1 MFFKKLF
8 IYSGKTYY
16 FFSYSMK
23 IVVYWL
29 PFYSKTV
36 IHMPLN
42 DFCGLDF
49 GTSNSTIG
57 VFKNQEMSM
66 VPLEQ
71 GRPIIRSAIFFDYE
85 ADEYRFGQQGFNDY
99 LSGIHGRLM
108 MSLKSVLGSSL
119 MKEHTL
125 IDKQLIPYT
134 TILGYLIQYMK
145 VQAQNM
151 LGHELTQV
159 VMGRPVRFHDQ
170 DDTKDKLAQA
180 TLQAIA
186 EEQGFETVLFQYE
199 PIAAALAY
207 EQTLH
212 QEKLALIVDLGGGT
226 SDFSVIRLGP
236 NRQAHNRIDDVLA
249 NKGIHIG
256 GTDFDTLFSLKEVM
270 PTLGLGGLMQGI
282 SNTIQIPNA
291 YYHDLTTW
299 HTINSLY
306 THHTKRAVQSIKHL
320 ALDKKPIERLLQVI
334 NHQQGHR
341 ILNAIEQAKCLLSQD
356 ASVDLNLTF
365 IEADFTLHIERKT
378 FEAIIQHKIEQLIHT
393 VSDTIQASGVKAQEI
408 DSIFFTGGSTQIPIV
423 RQAITNLLPAAEIVQ
438 GDVFS
443 SVGKGLVIEAKK
455 QFA

>member
-1 MFFKKLF
+1 M
-8 IYSGKTYY
+8 
-16 FFSYSMK
+16 
-23 IVVYWL
+23 
-29 PFYSKTV
+29 V
-36 IHMPLN
+36 IHMALDN
-42 DFCGLDF
+42 FCGLDF

-57 VFKNQEMSM
+57 VFKNQTMTM

-71 GRPIIRSAIFFDYE
+71 GKPIIRSAIFFDYE

-108 MSLKSVLGSSL
+108 MSLKSILGSSL

-134 TILGYLIQYMK
+134 TILGYLIRYMK
-145 VQAQNM
+145 EAAQKVV
-151 LGHELTQV
+151 GHELTQV

-170 DDTKDKLAQA
+170 DDKKDKLAQA

-186 EEQGFETVLFQYE
+186 KEQGFETVLFQYE

-236 NRQAHNRIDDVLA
+236 NRQTHNRINDVLA

-256 GTDFDTLFSLKEVM
+256 GTDFDTLFSLKEIM
-270 PTLGLGGLMQGI
+270 PTLGLGGLMQGV

-306 THHTKRAVQSIKHL
+306 THQTKRAIESIKNL

-334 NHQQGHR
+334 NHQQGHK

-356 ASVDLNLTF
+356 VAVDLNLSF
-365 IEADFTLHIERKT
+365 IEPNFKLHIERKK
-378 FEAIIQHKIEQLIHT
+378 FEDIIQPKVELLMKT
-393 VSDTIQASGVKAQEI
+393 VSDTIQASGLKAQDI

-423 RQAITNLLPAAEIVQ
+423 RKAITSLLPLAEIVQ

-443 SVGKGLVIEAKK
+443 SVGKGLVIDAKK
-455 QFA
+455 QLG